1 MESYQGRGAS
11 RLSEDH
17 RRVLVEGSG
26 IAPEVLE
33 RYCVRTI
40 GRGRELPRGFSRRQ
54 RSRAPGMLFE
64 VVRPNGEIGYSFR
77 PDQPDPDSPGRKYEQ
92 PCKAYGAVGNFLGV
106 YETSPGLLGDPSVP
120 LYFVEGH
127 KKALSMV
134 SAYGAAG
141 IPLVAVAIS
150 GVWNW
155 LSEGAPIPDMVGLPL
170 EGGRECAVVF
180 DSDMLRKPGV
190 QGAAGRLSEYL
201 IGRGTRVRV
210 AYLSDD
216 ASGSKTGADD
226 FFAGGGT
233 VEELEGLMRPYHPDD
248 FASVRLERDEE
259 LAAALEALE
268 ARYWG
273 ASWGSMAGGT
283 DRGVFGVLVRAA
295 RRHGK
300 VVEGGIRVV
309 KSWGDLI
316 IEGAVSRQTL
326 RKSLVRLERREL
338 LVKDNEGRKAG
349 EAGAFVLR
357 ARVDQYGTQ
366 GGEGEKATGVLRGWH
381 PTGLHQRDSRR
392 EYLKREGKWDE
403 LEATLEMPA
412 LPPTKGIAFRVP
424 PLRWSAPPSGGRLGL
439 VRDTRM
445 VRAGVRSTRFYG
457 QKRLGKLCGAI
468 LDVLDAHRGAATVG
482 EIGSSLGLKRP
493 CDFARRHFPVL
504 VGAGLISWEGRG
516 KKKVAR
522 LIEGWLIRLREI
534 REDSGEIEADDLAR
548 RRVERQREAYR
559 NRNRNAPD
567 HHHANLDA
575 DGWVEDLERLEDAS
589 APIGPS
595 VDAAPDVSPPPSLSP
610 LARSLGDY
618 LSKHPDDACQTPYW
632 LSRTLWAYD
641 LYPDKPELVEVSE
654 ALEELGGE
662 AYRLRLMRGDR
673 GTPRDASCPLLWTS
687 HGGKRT
693 PLGGGYMGWF
703 PSSLSRGA
711 RAPLERGEGS
721 SLRAASPEGLMRV
734 RTPTR
739 EDRKSERR
747 ADHGRQATG
756 LRGGKRG

>member
-1 MESYQGRGAS
+1 MNSNRGPVDKEHAEQVEENRRPVDGWRLADPHFPKRNRLESYQGRGAS

-40 GRGRELPRGFSRRQ
+40 ERGRDLPRGFSRRQ

-77 PDQPDPDSPGRKYEQ
+77 PDEPDPDSPGRKYEQ
-92 PCKAYGAVGNFLGV
+92 PCKAYGAVGNFLGI
-106 YETSPGLLGDPSVP
+106 YETSPGLLADPSVP

-141 IPLVAVAIS
+141 IGIVAVAIS

-155 LSEGAPIPDMVGLPL
+155 LSEGAAIGDMVGLPL

-201 IGRGTRVRV
+201 LGRGTRVRV
-210 AYLSDD
+210 AYLSDGAD
-216 ASGSKTGADD
+216 GSKTGADD

-233 VEELEGLMRPYHPDD
+233 VEELEGLMRPYDPED
-248 FASVRLERDEE
+248 FALVRLERDGE
-259 LAAALEALE
+259 LARTVEDLE
-268 ARYWG
+268 ARYWR
-273 ASWGSMAGGT
+273 ASWGSVAGGT
-283 DRGVFGVLVRAA
+283 DRQVFGVLVRAA
-295 RRHGK
+295 RRHGE

-316 IEGAVSRQTL
+316 LEAGVSRQTL
-326 RKSLVRLERREL
+326 RKSLVRLGRRGL

-349 EAGAFVLR
+349 KAGAFVLR

-366 GGEGEKATGVLRGWH
+366 VGEGEKATEVLRGWH
-381 PTGLHQRDSRR
+381 PTGLHQRVSRR
-392 EYLKREGKWDE
+392 EYLRREGKWDD
-403 LEATLEMPA
+403 LDAMLEMPK
-412 LPPTKGIAFRVP
+412 LPSTAGLAFRVP
-424 PLRWSAPPSGGRLGL
+424 PLRWSAPRSGGRLGT

-468 LDVLDAHRGAATVG
+468 LDVLDAHGGAATVG
-482 EIGSSLGLKRP
+482 EIGTSLGLKKP

-504 VGAGLISWEGRG
+504 LRSGLISWEGRG
-516 KKKVAR
+516 KKKIAR
-522 LIEGWLIRLREI
+522 LVEGWLIRLREI

-589 APIGPS
+589 PTEAS
-595 VDAAPDVSPPPSLSP
+595 VDVAVDVPPPPPLSP
-610 LARSLGDY
+610 LARALGDY
-618 LSKHPDDACQTPYW
+618 LRLHPDDACQTPYW
-632 LSRTLWAYD
+632 LSRTLWAYN
-641 LYPDKPELVEVSE
+641 LYPDKPELAEVSE
-654 ALEELGGE
+654 ALEELGGDT
-662 AYRLRLMRGDR
+662 YRLGLMRGDR
-673 GTPRDASCPLLWTS
+673 DA
-687 HGGKRT
+687 
-693 PLGGGYMGWF
+693 
-703 PSSLSRGA
+703 A
-711 RAPLERGEGS
+711 
-721 SLRAASPEGLMRV
+721 
-734 RTPTR
+734 
-739 EDRKSERR
+739 
-747 ADHGRQATG
+747 
-756 LRGGKRG
+756 